1 MEITPQPSPQPL
13 PNPPGTVR
21 KQVPIILMLLSIV
34 TFMLLLTTAY
44 LGYRNTQL
52 AKQIA
57 GLSNA
62 LPTPTPTMQAKG
74 EVPPSIFRQCGAL
87 NAETPFTIDYPA
99 DWLYSESTTE
109 DHTTYTFTGD
119 TEFLEI
125 TCGTGFGGACDP
137 QNQRFVTVGDKKIRA
152 CYTNGEWNQIY
163 LMSPDSTNGVHIRSN
178 IADLSRLSQILS
190 TFSFVNQQ
198 TTFVCPENGWV
209 DCEPGPDD
217 KPECSEEAMSWYKAN
232 CPNFQGGAL

>member
-1 MEITPQPSPQPL
+1 MQPPSPQVSQPSPKRFPVL
-13 PNPPGTVR
+13 TLV
-21 KQVPIILMLLSIV
+21 LSML
-34 TFMLLLTTAY
+34 TLLLLVSAAFFAY
-44 LGYRNTQL
+44 QNMQL
-52 AKQIA
+52 TKQITE
-57 GLSNA
+57 LSKPI
-62 LPTPTPTMQAKG
+62 PTPTPTLG
-74 EVPPSIFRQCGAL
+74 NFPPKEFENCGPS
-87 NAETPFTIDYPA
+87 NPKTKFTIDYPA

-109 DHTTYTFTGD
+109 DHTTYAFTQNA
-119 TEFLEI
+119 EFLEI

-178 IADLSRLSQILS
+178 IADFSRLSQILS

-209 DCEPGPDD
+209 DCMPGPGAS
-217 KPECSEEAMSWYKAN
+217 KPQCATVFLNWAKQN
-232 CPNFQGGAL
+232 CPGFKGAAY